1 MSRQEWSP
9 YVDLVDFVIME
20 EPYLTYYKALVRN
33 FFVVIVFN
41 ITFVISDIMENF
53 TVFLNLQKQTA
64 QISKMEFLAKI
75 VNT

>member
-1 MSRQEWSP
+1 
-9 YVDLVDFVIME
+9 
-20 EPYLTYYKALVRN
+20 
-33 FFVVIVFN
+33 
-41 ITFVISDIMENF
+41 MENF